1 MTYGRNCNKNSVSN
15 HRLEKPT
22 DDQETRKENLRS
34 LGTGS
39 GALVARVPRD
49 THLGC
54 VWRRRLELARE
65 FVIFL
70 VVWSGRRGS

>member
-1 MTYGRNCNKNSVSN
+1 MTYGRNCRENRVSN
-15 HRLEKPT
+15 HRLDKST
-22 DDQETRKENLRS
+22 DDQEKKKGNLRS

-49 THLGC
+49 THLDC
-54 VWRRRLELARE
+54 VWRRRLELARAS
-65 FVIFL
+65 VIFL